1 MGRPLSKK
9 YFGDTNTA
17 NIAGEGL
24 LSVGI
29 NAAGSYTSRPTI
41 TISAPDLPSGTQAAA
56 SVIST
61 AVSAVVGGT
70 PTNFTTGDIITI
82 TKAGGSASFTVTDNG
97 SGGIASVAVL
107 DGGTWGALTGTATY
121 TVTGPAPGY
130 NPGGASGTAASAT
143 LTLTFQAASVEVTTA
158 GSGYIAAPTVTS
170 GGSVTYNAI
179 TLTSTNVNGIIAYA
193 YTGASRE
200 IVDIVKQQ
208 SSRRYKVTGA
218 GGTVR
223 SAVLVAKA
231 SDSAN
236 EMDITATDSH
246 SNEYWVLKITS
257 RKALIVRKN
266 PAAGEFVTGTSGIMV
281 RWTTGSAVDGVS
293 VKIQNA

>member
-9 YFGDTNTA
+9 YFGDTNTT

-41 TISAPDLPSGTQAAA
+41 TISAPDLPGGTQAAA

-82 TKAGGSASFTVTDNG
+82 TKAGGSASFTVTDDG

-107 DGGTWGALTGTATY
+107 DGGTWDALTGTATY

-130 NPGGASGTAASAT
+130 DPGGASGTAASAT
-143 LTLTFQAASVEVTTA
+143 LTLTFQAASVQVTTV

-200 IVDIVKQQ
+200 IVGIVKQQ

-218 GGTVR
+218 GGT
-223 SAVLVAKA
+223 AVLVAKA
-231 SDSAN
+231 SDSAD